1 MTTKTLQLFQLFLS
15 IFAIYSVI
23 SGFPNE
29 YLIVPLICLICM
41 YFVEKHN
48 FPLAEST
55 NVQNNQAELY
65 G

>member
-1 MTTKTLQLFQLFLS
+1 MTKKTLQLFQLFLS
-15 IFAIYSVI
+15 LFTIYALTNS
-23 SGFPNE
+23 FPNE